1 MTPRKGSLLVYGDM
15 TAPNTPTGNELTF
28 MSPNLMK
35 NDKKSKII
43 IDDKIS
49 EKLKFVGK
57 VNASK
62 KDNGKAPS

>member
-1 MTPRKGSLLVYGDM
+1 
-15 TAPNTPTGNELTF
+15 

-62 KDNGKAPS
+62 KDNDKAPSWI